1 MDNVVLTIDV
11 EKVENQKEITA
22 EIIEILD
29 YFRSCCEGFK
39 IPVSDLQEINAALAD
54 ETLVSSI
61 RQEQLKK
68 HPLNGQVASE
78 TLKLPEKIES
88 DIQEIEDYQKQF
100 NTSYASRRFITPK
113 LEVDVKAI
121 KESCS
126 IYGSENAKIGLEKI
140 TKAAELI
147 NDVRGKST
155 YGDRIHSFT
164 RLFTTDL
171 KGQIIPNVKIIQEL

>member
-11 EKVENQKEITA
+11 EKVENLKEQTV
-22 EIIEILD
+22 ETIEILG
-29 YFRSCCEGFK
+29 YFRSLCQRYK
-39 IPVSDLQEINAALAD
+39 VPVDDLQEINEALVD

-121 KESCS
+121 NEACS
-126 IYGSENAKIGLEKI
+126 VFGSDRAKIGLEKI
-140 TKAAELI
+140 TKASELI
-147 NDVRGKST
+147 NAVRGKTS